1 MDSRLTEKEL
11 AEIEKLERE
20 VLPVLRALAEKLLG
34 PDWQEQAMGAQA
46 QLPFSLE
53 SV

>member
-1 MDSRLTEKEL
+1 MDSRFTEKEL

-34 PDWQEQAMGAQA
+34 PDWQEKAEREC
-46 QLPFSLE
+46 QLST
-53 SV
+53 

>member
-34 PDWQEQAMGAQA
+34 PDWQKKAEG
-46 QLPFSLE
+46 E
-53 SV
+53 SELSVR